1 MRVVRKAG
9 ENISPSDDGNLYDQ
23 IFVDGLFYD
32 TTISSLGSNQ
42 VSIGNLYGIIQGR
55 EFTND
60 AETIEVVLPA
70 TDTATGYIYVEYNFA
85 SETVGSIGSALEPFT
100 PTVED
105 INSTGTVVQM
115 VIARY
120 TASAVAVTDI
130 TPTYELAQ
138 LQGSGLTYNITLLSS
153 TWSNNQ
159 YTLVSQHITPSKI
172 ILMTYPSTL
181 TDAQYEALA
190 DADIRPYGAIADGS
204 MVLKALGTQPTIDI
218 PIQLIIAD
226 GQIGG

>member
-9 ENISPSDDGNLYDQ
+9 ENISPSDDGSLYNQ
-23 IFVDGLFYD
+23 IFVDGLFED

-60 AETIEVVLPA
+60 AETIEVELPA
-70 TDTATGYIYVEYNFA
+70 TDSATGYIYVEYNFA
-85 SETVGSIGSALEPFT
+85 TENVGSIGSALSPFT
-100 PTVED
+100 PAYED
-105 INSTGTVVQM
+105 INSTGTLAQM
-115 VIARY
+115 IIATY
-120 TASAVAVTDI
+120 TANAVAVTEI
-130 TPTYELAQ
+130 TPTYEIVQ
-138 LQGSGLTYNITLLSS
+138 LQGSGLVYDITLASA

-159 YTLVSQHITPSKI
+159 YTLRSVHIKPSKI
-172 ILMTYPSTL
+172 ILLTYPSTI